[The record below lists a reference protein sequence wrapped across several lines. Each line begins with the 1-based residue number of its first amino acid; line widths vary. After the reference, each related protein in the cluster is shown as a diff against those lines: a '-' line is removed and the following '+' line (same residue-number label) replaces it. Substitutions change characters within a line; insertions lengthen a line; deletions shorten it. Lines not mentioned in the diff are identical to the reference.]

1 MKTIR
6 LSLLLSGLLL
16 LAVAPACRSK
26 KELAKETGATK
37 VTVPLSGKEYSSND
51 DYFRATASGKSPD
64 LEAARKIGLTNAKSR
79 LASLIQSTV
88 KKVTDNY
95 TNQRSIGDRQEYTNK
110 FEEMTREVVNQK
122 LFDVKIIGE
131 EIYKEANN
139 SFTYWVAIEASKESI
154 LNGINSSISKNEKL
168 KLDYDKMKFEQIFN
182 EEMGKLA
189 NEQP

>member
-1 MKTIR
+1 MKNIP

-16 LAVAPACRSK
+16 LAVVPACRSK

-37 VTVPLSGKEYSSND
+37 LTVPLSGKEYATND
-51 DYFRATASGKSPD
+51 DFFRATASGKSPD
-64 LEAARKIGLTNAKSR
+64 LETARKIGLTNAKSR
-79 LASLIQSTV
+79 LASLIESTV
-88 KKVTDNY
+88 KKVGENY

-110 FEEMTREVVNQK
+110 FEEMTKEVVNQK

-139 SFTYWVAIEASKESI
+139 SYTYWVAIEASKESI
-154 LNGINSSISKNEKL
+154 LNGVNAAISKNEKL
-168 KLDYDKMKFEQIFN
+168 KLDYDKMKFEETFN
-182 EEMGKLA
+182 KEMDKLA